1 MKINTKP
8 FNVKIKS
15 DLVYKTNEIRYAL
28 LNFNNDTFLYTSI
41 ANNLISVLWTE
52 TEFDNYKKESN
63 TKDWLNQLN
72 QERTTEIERIKKLKF
87 KESLYIKNTKENKIN
102 YKLEKESK
110 INFLENHKIILIKI
124 TFLE

>member
-87 KESLYIKNTKENKIN
+87 KEGLYIKNTKENKIN
-102 YKLEKESK
+102 YKLEKELK

>member
-63 TKDWLNQLN
+63 TKDWINQLN

>member
-15 DLVYKTNEIRYAL
+15 DLVYKTNKIRYAL

-52 TEFDNYKKESN
+52 IEFNNYKKESN

>member
-15 DLVYKTNEIRYAL
+15 DLVYKTNKIRYAL